1 MAATSEATR
10 KPFLGRSTTKC
21 ETRTPFGEKFGA
33 RGGFHTR
40 EIASWPLTARPAPR
54 GGARSRAC
62 TGSGARGRARA
73 RARDS
78 RKNAY
83 LGTQVA
89 RVGEPRLLQAV
100 TAVHGV
106 KSGPARAAKLR
117 ERGVAPTQTSPALVA
132 RPRRGLFPHDVRR
145 RRRDVLAYRDRGRCR
160 HAARLTRDVGT
171 RRLWASGVALYGYRR
186 RGERVVVQVS

>member
-1 MAATSEATR
+1 M
-10 KPFLGRSTTKC
+10 
-21 ETRTPFGEKFGA
+21 
-33 RGGFHTR
+33 
-40 EIASWPLTARPAPR
+40 
-54 GGARSRAC
+54 
-62 TGSGARGRARA
+62 
-73 RARDS
+73 
-78 RKNAY
+78 
-83 LGTQVA
+83 A

-171 RRLWASGVALYGYRR
+171 RRLWASGVALYSLAIDAADA
-186 RGERVVVQVS
+186 VSRESLLAKGDRNPLIADEPPSTRPREPQLALGRNAVAANAAPDDDATGLC